1 MANVKNSVG
10 VKPALFKEHLERS
23 TTQDVLAFAM
33 LDSNAPGRE
42 LAIEEMK
49 RRARMDDDLETFR
62 YEDRFC
68 VQCNNVSTHLYREH
82 VDAAASLVCLRC
94 RYVAYLQR

>member
-1 MANVKNSVG
+1 MAVVTH
-10 VKPALFKEHLERS
+10 ALFKEHLERS

-33 LDSNAPGRE
+33 LGPDDPRGGGRE

-68 VQCNNVSTHLYREH
+68 AQCKQVSTHLYREH